1 LGTEE
6 LEVISH
12 SLDEDG
18 RIEQYIVTAP
28 EKSQISSEIVLEAS
42 EVTITREQSH
52 KHPPK
57 KKIKVEMSMSKRRKM
72 GVM

>member
-1 LGTEE
+1 MGTEE

-28 EKSQISSEIVLEAS
+28 EESQIGSEIVLEAS

-57 KKIKVEMSMSKRRKM
+57 KKIKVEMSMNKRRKM

>member
-1 LGTEE
+1 MGTEE

>member
-1 LGTEE
+1 MGTEE

-28 EKSQISSEIVLEAS
+28 EESQISSEIVLEAS

-52 KHPPK
+52 KHSPK